1 MTKYKVVVSDNR
13 HGDYSIESGI
23 LEKCGAQVV
32 VENCVTEE
40 DMMEKCKDADGIL
53 LDMAPMTKKVVDA
66 LEKCKIVSRYG
77 VGYDNV
83 DVEAC
88 TNKKIYV
95 SNVPDYC
102 EEDVS
107 DLALAHLLACV
118 RGVATKDRQIRKGG
132 WDLGRENVFRIK
144 GKTLALLGFGRI
156 SKCLFRK
163 VSGLGLKEVLVYD
176 PYLSR
181 ELIESTGA
189 KKVDF
194 ETAIK
199 NADYISLHMPLTSE
213 TRGIID
219 KKAFSIMKK
228 TAILINTSRGP
239 LIDEEELINALENK
253 KIAFAGLDT
262 YNVEPLPEES
272 PLKKLDNCV
281 LTDHTGFNTQEAI
294 IELKTKVACNVRDV
308 LEGREPEY
316 LINKF

>member
-13 HGDYSIESGI
+13 HGDYSIETGI
-23 LEKCGAQVV
+23 LKKCDAQVV

-40 DMMEKCKDADGIL
+40 DMIEKCKDADGIL
-53 LDMAPMTKKVVDA
+53 LDMAPISGKVIGA
-66 LEKCKIVSRYG
+66 LEKCKIISRYG

-88 TNKKIYV
+88 TKKRIYV
-95 SNVPDYC
+95 ANVPDYC

-107 DLALAHLLACV
+107 DLALAHLFACA
-118 RGVATKDRQIRKGG
+118 RGIAAKDRQIRKGG
-132 WDLGRENVFRIK
+132 WNIERENTFRIK

-156 SKCLFRK
+156 SRCLFRK
-163 VSGLGLKEVLVYD
+163 VSCLGLREILVYD

-189 KKVDF
+189 KKVSF
-194 ETAIK
+194 ETALK
-199 NADYISLHMPLTSE
+199 QADYISLHMPLTPE

-239 LIDEEELINALENK
+239 LIDEEALIDALENK
-253 KIAFAGLDT
+253 KIACAGLDT
-262 YNVEPLPEES
+262 HNVEPLPADS
-272 PLKKLDNCV
+272 PLKRLDNCV
-281 LTDHTGFNTQEAI
+281 LTDHTGYNTQEAI
-294 IELKTKVACNVRDV
+294 IDLKTKAACNIKNV

-316 LINKF
+316 RVNEF

>member
-1 MTKYKVVVSDNR
+1 MMKYKVVVSDNR

-23 LEKCGAQVV
+23 LEKCGARVV
-32 VENCVTEE
+32 VENCMTEE

-53 LDMAPMTKKVVDA
+53 LDIAPMSGKVVDA

-88 TNKKIYV
+88 TKKRIYV

-107 DLALAHLLACV
+107 DLALAHLLACA
-118 RGVATKDRQIRKGG
+118 RGVAAKDRQIREGG
-132 WDLGRENVFRIK
+132 WNLGRENIFRIK

-156 SKCLFRK
+156 SRCLFRK
-163 VSGLGLKEVLVYD
+163 VSCMGLKEILVYD

-189 KKVDF
+189 KKVSF
-194 ETAIK
+194 ETALK
-199 NADYISLHMPLTSE
+199 QADYISLHMPLTPE
-213 TRGIID
+213 TKGIID

-239 LIDEEELINALENK
+239 LIDEEALIDALENK
-253 KIAFAGLDT
+253 KIACAGLDT
-262 YNVEPLPEES
+262 HNTEPLPADS
-272 PLKKLDNCV
+272 PLKRLDNCV
-281 LTDHTGFNTQEAI
+281 LTDHTGYNTQEAI
-294 IELKTKVACNVRDV
+294 IDLKTKAACNIKNV

-316 LINKF
+316 WINKF

>member
-1 MTKYKVVVSDNR
+1 MAKYKVVVSDNR
-13 HGDYSIESGI
+13 HGDYSIETGI
-23 LEKCGAQVV
+23 LKKCDAQVV
-32 VENCVTEE
+32 VENCMTEE
-40 DMMEKCKDADGIL
+40 DMMEKCEDADGIL
-53 LDMAPMTKKVVDA
+53 LDMAPMSKKVAGV

-83 DVEAC
+83 DIEAC
-88 TNKKIYV
+88 TKKRIYV

-102 EEDVS
+102 KEDVS
-107 DLALAHLLACV
+107 DLALAHLLACI
-118 RGVATKDRQIRKGG
+118 RGVATKDRKIREGG
-132 WDLGRENVFRIK
+132 WNLGRENVFRIK

-156 SKCLFRK
+156 SRCLFK
-163 VSGLGLKEVLVYD
+163 KISGFELKEVLVYD
-176 PYLSR
+176 PYLGK
-181 ELIESTGA
+181 EVIEQTGA

-194 ETAIK
+194 ETALK
-199 NADYISLHMPLTSE
+199 QADYISLHMPLTSE

-239 LIDEEELINALENK
+239 LIDDEALIDALKNK

-262 YNVEPLPEES
+262 YNIEPLPGDS

-294 IELKTKVACNVRDV
+294 IELKTKAACNVRDV
-308 LEGREPEY
+308 LEGREPKY
-316 LINKF
+316 WINKF

>member
-1 MTKYKVVVSDNR
+1 M
-13 HGDYSIESGI
+13 
-23 LEKCGAQVV
+23 
-32 VENCVTEE
+32 
-40 DMMEKCKDADGIL
+40 
-53 LDMAPMTKKVVDA
+53 
-66 LEKCKIVSRYG
+66 
-77 VGYDNV
+77 
-83 DVEAC
+83 
-88 TNKKIYV
+88 
-95 SNVPDYC
+95 
-102 EEDVS
+102 
-107 DLALAHLLACV
+107 
-118 RGVATKDRQIRKGG
+118 
-132 WDLGRENVFRIK
+132 
-144 GKTLALLGFGRI
+144 
-156 SKCLFRK
+156 
-163 VSGLGLKEVLVYD
+163 YD